1 MPSRSVMSQPS
12 PRLRRLQRTR
22 IVNTLHSA
30 LLPRTACGCRS
41 SLDASGAAS
50 GTSRASSSPTSPR
63 RWRSSGS
70 APGANGSPNGSGAAA
85 GSSKRGPAAASLLLR
100 GRSPRWDTVP
110 KPHGST
116 GKARSRNSEAFH
128 PCHDS
133 RLSIESVSYHNDSIH
148 VSPLC
153 SYVLAAY
160 GRLDNFDAMQLGVL
174 FEALPAISPH
184 PNWLDELIQICAT
197 ESSPL
202 LMTRSRS
209 SESSYVDEASAV
221 VETGPTS
228 NGHQTAR
235 IDLMASPSPN
245 GGEQRRQRSGLWSM
259 ANGGAGPVIHLK
271 SSVFDSPPNQQAP
284 ETTTNSAASSSIVN
298 N

>member
-1 MPSRSVMSQPS
+1 
-12 PRLRRLQRTR
+12 
-22 IVNTLHSA
+22 
-30 LLPRTACGCRS
+30 
-41 SLDASGAAS
+41 
-50 GTSRASSSPTSPR
+50 
-63 RWRSSGS
+63 
-70 APGANGSPNGSGAAA
+70 
-85 GSSKRGPAAASLLLR
+85 
-100 GRSPRWDTVP
+100 
-110 KPHGST
+110 
-116 GKARSRNSEAFH
+116 
-128 PCHDS
+128 
-133 RLSIESVSYHNDSIH
+133 
-148 VSPLC
+148 
-153 SYVLAAY
+153 
-160 GRLDNFDAMQLGVL
+160 MQLGVL

-245 GGEQRRQRSGLWSM
+245 GGEQQRRQRSGLWFM